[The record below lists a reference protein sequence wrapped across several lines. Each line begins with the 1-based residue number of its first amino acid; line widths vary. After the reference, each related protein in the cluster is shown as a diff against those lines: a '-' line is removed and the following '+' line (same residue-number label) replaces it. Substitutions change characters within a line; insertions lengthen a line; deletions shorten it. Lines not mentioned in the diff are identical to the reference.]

1 MTKPRIVMTG
11 MLVCLLAGTCLADSL
26 YDEKTFRAYTADNRA
41 RLPGD
46 LLTVVVLE
54 TSSATTSTDT
64 SADRTNDLG
73 IKLGIDGKASQG
85 GSLQTGNGYDAR
97 GRAQRSGRLLAQITV
112 AVTAVRPNGDLQ
124 VNGRQVLD
132 INDEKQEIFLTGVV
146 RPADIDDRNVVQ
158 SSRLSE
164 ASIRYAGE
172 GELANRARPSWW
184 NRLLGLLGW

>member
-1 MTKPRIVMTG
+1 MTP
-11 MLVCLLAGTCLADSL
+11 
-26 YDEKTFRAYTADNRA
+26 
-41 RLPGD
+41 
-46 LLTVVVLE
+46 VVVL
-54 TSSATTSTDT
+54 SV
-64 SADRTNDLG
+64 
-73 IKLGIDGKASQG
+73 Q
-85 GSLQTGNGYDAR
+85 
-97 GRAQRSGRLLAQITV
+97 GRLLAQITV

-124 VNGRQVLD
+124 VNGRQLLD